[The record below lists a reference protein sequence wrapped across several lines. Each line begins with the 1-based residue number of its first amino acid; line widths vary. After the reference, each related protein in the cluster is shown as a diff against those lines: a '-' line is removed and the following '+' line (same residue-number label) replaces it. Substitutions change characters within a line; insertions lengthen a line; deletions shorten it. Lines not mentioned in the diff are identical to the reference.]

1 MTPDEPLQF
10 DTAAPSGTPST
21 NCAVCKKP
29 VGESYYTAG
38 KAIVCGTCKAQIET
52 APPQRATAA
61 LVVRSAIF
69 GLGGALVG
77 AAVYYGVSA
86 LTGLEIGIVAIAV
99 GFIVGRAVQLG
110 ARGRRGRAFQ
120 ITALALTY
128 FGIAL
133 SYAPYALKGIQAAKS
148 DVVADSTA
156 KTPPAQTTFP
166 ELVVAVVVLIGGV
179 LALPFLVTFSSG
191 AGGILTAIIIAV
203 GLRQAWYMNRDPG
216 KPVFHG
222 PFRVGA
228 TA

>member
-1 MTPDEPLQF
+1 LTRYRTDSSLRHMTPDEPLQF
-10 DTAAPSGTPST
+10 DTAAPAGTPST

-29 VGESYYTAG
+29 VGESYFTAG
-38 KAIVCGTCKAQIET
+38 KAIVCATCKAQMET
-52 APPQRATAA
+52 APRPRATPA
-61 LVVRSAIF
+61 LIVRGAVF
-69 GLGGALVG
+69 GLGGALLG

-133 SYAPYALKGIQAAKS
+133 SYAPYALKGIQAVS
-148 DVVADSTA
+148 
-156 KTPPAQTTFP
+156 PA
-166 ELVVAVVVLIGGV
+166 VIGGV
-179 LALPFLVTFSSG
+179 LITPFVVTFAGG

-216 KPVFHG
+216 KPVFQG
-222 PFRVGA
+222 PFRLGA